1 MELLNILNELEELI
15 EESPKVPLSKR
26 VMVDENKILDYID
39 RIRTTLPDEVRQAK
53 LLIKEREKV
62 INESRRE
69 AQQLLENAQRQIE
82 KKANESEVVE
92 MAQNK
97 AKEIIQQAEK
107 IAREIRLGARDYA
120 DEILQKM
127 ENDLSKLTKQIKA
140 GREELQKM
148 K

>member
-26 VMVDENKILDYID
+26 IMIDENQILDYLD
-39 RIRTTLPDEVRQAK
+39 RLRTTLPDEIRQAK

-69 AQQLLENAQRQIE
+69 AQQMLDDVQKQIE
-82 KKANESEVVE
+82 KKADESEIVE
-92 MAQNK
+92 LAQEK

-107 IAREIRLGARDYA
+107 MASEIRIGSRDYA
-120 DEILQKM
+120 DDIMEKM
-127 ENDLSKLTKQIKA
+127 EQDLDKLTNQIRA